1 MLIGQ
6 YGNYNGSY
14 DGNYNGSYTGYDNNS
29 TFYNGTIFGKR
40 SADAEYEAD
49 LKAYD
54 YDYNTEAPGYGGY
67 YGGYGGYG
75 GKRSADTEP
84 EADAEAYDYDYNS
97 EAPGY
102 GGYYNGNYNGSY
114 TGYAKN
120 INIFLNFVNV
130 ESTDIGDIKQRII
143 AALRI
148 MIEREIGL
156 FRLNNIPKP
165 TAAPVPSGSLS
176 NIIGTGENFVKLE
189 SPDINYFFYF

>member
-75 GKRSADTEP
+75 GKRSADAEP
-84 EADAEAYDYDYNS
+84 EAEMS
-97 EAPGY
+97 
-102 GGYYNGNYNGSY
+102 
-114 TGYAKN
+114 
-120 INIFLNFVNV
+120 
-130 ESTDIGDIKQRII
+130 
-143 AALRI
+143 
-148 MIEREIGL
+148 
-156 FRLNNIPKP
+156 
-165 TAAPVPSGSLS
+165 PV
-176 NIIGTGENFVKLE
+176 
-189 SPDINYFFYF
+189 